1 MKKKSV
7 IIAVALIVLAILLMI
22 TKSPE
27 EHTDPSK
34 EVKNPE
40 EQTNATPKTASS
52 NNTREHSTT
61 KDEVE
66 FTPFKKIPFVTKKS
80 PSYQELAKAFGV
92 NLDHVSY
99 RENTCDVLFDGDGKI
114 VKMEKNRGLYK
125 SVSKWPQ
132 MSKKFF
138 ASGYAIS
145 NADYLPYDLQSPVMK
160 YLYSKALYQNKD
172 NVKYPPL
179 YEIEIFPCQFVM
191 TKEQI
196 NEHDNYGIEI
206 GKLYDG
212 VFVIISSGRKYEQNV
227 SPIIGA
233 EGIPWEQSLER
244 SYILYGFVNY
254 KKKPETLEKR
264 RLLPENELYVRH
276 IKSFEPYELR
286 IEE

>member
-7 IIAVALIVLAILLMI
+7 IIAVALYVLAILLMI

-27 EHTDPSK
+27 EHTDPSI
-34 EVKNPE
+34 EAKNPE
-40 EQTNATPKTASS
+40 KQTNATPKTASS

-92 NLDHVSY
+92 DLDHISD
-99 RENTCDVLFDGDGKI
+99 RKNTCDVLFDGDGKI

-138 ASGYAIS
+138 ASGYSIS

-160 YLYSKALYQNKD
+160 YLYSEAQPSHRD
-172 NVKYPPL
+172 
-179 YEIEIFPCQFVM
+179 
-191 TKEQI
+191 
-196 NEHDNYGIEI
+196 
-206 GKLYDG
+206 
-212 VFVIISSGRKYEQNV
+212 
-227 SPIIGA
+227 
-233 EGIPWEQSLER
+233 
-244 SYILYGFVNY
+244 ILRN
-254 KKKPETLEKR
+254 
-264 RLLPENELYVRH
+264 
-276 IKSFEPYELR
+276 
-286 IEE
+286 